1 MTNDE
6 SALPPLRRV
15 VTGHDLDR
23 VAKVIKDAPVSN
35 ERRPGPG
42 MVTRLLWCTDG
53 SPADIAVGEG
63 VEDMGERVMGI
74 APPANGSRF
83 TVIDFAPGNAPFM
96 HRTETVDYV
105 IVLAGEVDM
114 DMDQSSV
121 RLKAG
126 DIVVQRG
133 TNHSWVNR
141 GKQPARAAFVLIDAK
156 PLGIGRPVADRR

>member
-1 MTNDE
+1 MANDGTN
-6 SALPPLRRV
+6 LMPIRRV
-15 VTGHDLDR
+15 VTGHDGNHI
-23 VAKVIKDAPVSN
+23 AKVIKDAPVSN
-35 ERRPGPG
+35 ERRPGKG

-53 SPADIAVGEG
+53 APADIAVGET
-63 VEDMGERVMGI
+63 VEDMGERVLGI
-74 APPANGSRF
+74 APPANGTRF

-96 HRTETVDYV
+96 HRTETIDYV
-105 IVLAGEVDM
+105 IVLEGEVDM

-141 GKQPARAAFVLIDAK
+141 GTQPARAAFVLIDAK
-156 PLGIGRPVADRR
+156 PLGIGRPIIDRK

>member
-1 MTNDE
+1 M
-6 SALPPLRRV
+6 
-15 VTGHDLDR
+15 
-23 VAKVIKDAPVSN
+23 DAPVSN
-35 ERRPGPG
+35 ERRPGKG

-53 SPADIAVGEG
+53 APADIAVGET
-63 VEDMGERVMGI
+63 VEDMGERVLGI
-74 APPANGSRF
+74 APPANGTRF

-96 HRTETVDYV
+96 HRTETIDYV
-105 IVLAGEVDM
+105 IVLEGEVDM

-141 GKQPARAAFVLIDAK
+141 GTQPARAAFVLIDAK
-156 PLGIGRPVADRR
+156 PLGIGRPIIDRK